1 MLKKTILAIAF
12 LTAVGISRAGSL
24 LEGYRYGHVQ
34 APSGQ
39 EWQSPGELSLNKLQ
53 PRAWFMTFGKADN
66 AKYVLP
72 EHSEYYQSL
81 NGKWKFHFAK
91 NPDERPKEFFEAN
104 YDVSHW
110 DNIEVPGSWNIQGI
124 QKDGSLKYGVPI
136 YVNQPVIF
144 MHKVAVDD
152 WRQGVMRTPPK
163 NWTTYT
169 YRNEVGS
176 YRRDFNI
183 PEEWDGRE
191 VFLSFDGVDS
201 FFYLWVNGQYV
212 GFSKNSRNTAE
223 FNITPFVQTGTN
235 TVAVEVYRSSDASFL
250 EAQDMFRLPGIFRSV
265 NLYSTP
271 KVHFRDLVATPS
283 FDGTTGVLSV
293 QALIEN
299 LSSKKAKDLTV
310 ELSLYEN
317 KLYGDADHIVATQT
331 TPASFA
337 LKGISRKEMETGPSD
352 KNRGNETTV
361 NMKIRLKDAK
371 PWTAEQPNVYTLVAR
386 IGDKKGKTVEYI
398 AVQTGFRTVEIKDTP
413 ASEDELG
420 HAGRYF
426 YVNGKTLKLK
436 GVNRHETNPER
447 GHAVTRQQMYQDV
460 MMMKR
465 ANINH
470 VRTAHYPNDPYWYF
484 LCNRYGIWLEA
495 EANVESH
502 EYYYGKES
510 LSHPIEWRPAHVAR
524 MMEMVHSR
532 VNDPSIIIW
541 SLGNEAGPGDNF
553 KASYARAKAF
563 DPTRPIQYERN
574 NDIVDMGSNQ
584 YPSIGWVREAATGKA
599 DVKYP
604 FHISE
609 YAHSMGNACGNL
621 VDYWKAIESTDYI
634 CGGCIWD
641 WIDQSMYNYTKDGK
655 RYLAYGGDFGDT
667 PNDGQFVMNGILFAD
682 QTPKPQYYEVKK
694 VYQYVDFTWADS
706 TRGIID
712 VHNKNY
718 YTDDLSD
725 YVLRYQVMTDG
736 REGHWTDLN
745 LGSVAPRSHKQ
756 IKLTDLNDQRSD
768 GEQFVHLGLFL
779 KQDKPWAPA
788 GYLQA
793 EEQLCLTPAPKR
805 AEMQVPTASHQG
817 HLTTSV
823 KDSVLTIT
831 GKTIHAQLDERTG
844 ILTRLAYNGTEV
856 IKDGE
861 GPRLDAMRA
870 WVNNDNWAYEKWY
883 ANGLYNLRQKATDMK
898 IRHLRDGNLE
908 VRLTLFVQAP
918 YGAKLEGDVRN
929 WKKLVEATDKPF
941 TKDDF
946 HFDVALV
953 YTFHTDGSI
962 TLTSDITSN
971 KPDLILPRIGFSLK
985 SALDQLA
992 YYGRGPIG
1000 NYPDRKTGQ
1009 MLGIYRTTA
1018 SKEFVN
1024 FPKPQDMAN
1033 HQDTRWA
1040 QLTDNNGN
1048 GAVFINPD
1056 GMSISLL
1063 PYTANELAMANHPH
1077 ELPASS
1083 GNTLHLDAAITGLGG
1098 NSCGQGAPLPPD
1110 RVKADV
1116 HHIVLV
1122 IRPVNHDV
1130 QQSYQPE
1137 KVQGNS
1143 WIPRADYV
1151 RVTFLTS
1158 SK

>member
-1 MLKKTILAIAF
+1 MLKKTILAIA
-12 LTAVGISRAGSL
+12 LLAAVGITRADSL

-81 NGKWKFHFAK
+81 NGKWKYHFAK

-152 WRQGVMRTPPK
+152 WKQGVMRTPPQ

-183 PEEWDGRE
+183 PQDWDGRE

-223 FNITPFVQTGTN
+223 FDITPFVQTGAN

-271 KVHFRDLVATPS
+271 KVHFRDLIATPS

-317 KLYGDADHIVATQT
+317 QLYGDADHIVATQT
-331 TPASFA
+331 TPTSFA
-337 LKGISRKEMETGPSD
+337 LKGISQKEVEAGPSD

-361 NMKIRLKDAK
+361 NMKIRLKDVK

-386 IGDKKGKTVEYI
+386 VGDKKGKTMEYI

-413 ASEDELG
+413 ASEDEFG
-420 HAGRYF
+420 QAGRYF

-584 YPSIGWVREAATGKA
+584 YPSIEWVREAATGKA
-599 DVKYP
+599 DEKYP

-641 WIDQSMYNYTKDGK
+641 WIDQAMYNYTKDGK

-736 REGHWTDLN
+736 REGHWIDLD
-745 LGSVAPRSHKQ
+745 LGSVAPRGHKQ
-756 IKLTDLNDQRSD
+756 ITLTDLDSQRSN

-779 KQDKPWAPA
+779 KQDKPWAKA

-793 EEQLCLTPAPKR
+793 EAQLCLTPAIKGT
-805 AEMQVPTASHQG
+805 EMQASRQG
-817 HLTTSV
+817 RLTTSV

-844 ILTRLAYNGTEV
+844 ILTHLAYNGTEI

-918 YGAKLEGDVRN
+918 YGAKLEGGDRN

-971 KPDLILPRIGFSLK
+971 KPDLILPRLGFSLK

-1110 RVKADV
+1110 RVKANA
-1116 HHIVLV
+1116 HHMVLV

-1151 RVTFLTS
+1151 RMISLTS

>member
-12 LTAVGISRAGSL
+12 LAAVGISRAGSL

-34 APSGQ
+34 APTGQ

-152 WRQGVMRTPPK
+152 WKQGVMRTPPK

-183 PEEWDGRE
+183 PQEWDGRE

-223 FNITPFVQTGTN
+223 FDITPFVQTGAN

-331 TPASFA
+331 TPTSFA
-337 LKGISRKEMETGPSD
+337 LKGISQKEVETGPSD

-361 NMKIRLKDAK
+361 NMKIRLKDVK

-398 AVQTGFRTVEIKDTP
+398 AVQTGFRTVELKDTP
-413 ASEDELG
+413 ASEDEFG
-420 HAGRYF
+420 QAGRYF

-553 KASYARAKAF
+553 KASYAKAKAF

-574 NDIVDMGSNQ
+574 NNIVDIGSNQ
-584 YPSIGWVREAATGKA
+584 YPSIGWVREAATGKG

-694 VYQYVDFTWADS
+694 VYQYVDFAWADS
-706 TRGIID
+706 THGIID

-793 EEQLCLTPAPKR
+793 EEQLCLTPATKGT
-805 AEMQVPTASHQG
+805 EIQTSTASHQG

-971 KPDLILPRIGFSLK
+971 KPDLILPRLGFSLK

-1018 SKEFVN
+1018 AQEFVN

-1110 RVKADV
+1110 RVKANA
-1116 HHIVLV
+1116 HHMVLV

-1151 RVTFLTS
+1151 RMTSLTS

>member
-12 LTAVGISRAGSL
+12 LAAVGISRAGSL

-34 APSGQ
+34 APTGQ

-53 PRAWFMTFGKADN
+53 PHAWFMTFGKADN

-152 WRQGVMRTPPK
+152 WKQGVMRTPPK

-223 FNITPFVQTGTN
+223 FDITPFVQTGAN

-265 NLYSTP
+265 SLYSTP

-331 TPASFA
+331 TSTSFT
-337 LKGISRKEMETGPSD
+337 LKGISQKELETGPSD

-386 IGDKKGKTVEYI
+386 VGDKKGKTVEYI

-413 ASEDELG
+413 ASEDEFGL
-420 HAGRYF
+420 AGRYF

-599 DVKYP
+599 DEKYP

-736 REGHWTDLN
+736 REGHWIDLD
-745 LGSVAPRSHKQ
+745 LGSVAPRGHKQ
-756 IKLTDLNDQRSD
+756 ITLTDLDSQRSN

-779 KQDKPWAPA
+779 KQDKPWAKA

-793 EEQLCLTPAPKR
+793 EAQLCLTPATKGTEIQTSTSSR
-805 AEMQVPTASHQG
+805 QD
-817 HLTTSV
+817 HLTTSI

-898 IRHLRDGNLE
+898 IRQLRDGNLE

>member
-12 LTAVGISRAGSL
+12 LAAVGITRADSL

-72 EHSEYYQSL
+72 EHSDYYQSL

-91 NPDERPKEFFEAN
+91 NPDERPKDFFESN

-152 WRQGVMRTPPK
+152 WKQGVMRTPPK

-223 FNITPFVQTGTN
+223 FDITPFVQTGAN

-331 TPASFA
+331 TPTSFA

-413 ASEDELG
+413 ASEDEFG

-553 KASYARAKAF
+553 KASYAKAKAF

-574 NDIVDMGSNQ
+574 NNIVDIGSNQ
-584 YPSIGWVREAATGKA
+584 YPSIEWVREAATGKA

-694 VYQYVDFTWADS
+694 VYQYVDFAWADS

-718 YTDDLSD
+718 YIDDLSD
-725 YVLRYQVMTDG
+725 YVLKYQVMTDG
-736 REGHWTDLN
+736 REGHWTDLD

-756 IKLTDLNDQRSD
+756 IKLTGLDSQRSD

-779 KQDKPWAPA
+779 KQDKPWAKA

-793 EEQLCLTPAPKR
+793 EAQLCLTPAPKR

-817 HLTTSV
+817 RLTTSV

-946 HFDVALV
+946 HFDVALT

-971 KPDLILPRIGFSLK
+971 KPDLILPRLGFSLK

-1018 SKEFVN
+1018 AQEFVN

-1063 PYTANELAMANHPH
+1063 PYTANELAMANHPY

-1151 RVTFLTS
+1151 RMTSHTS

>member
-12 LTAVGISRAGSL
+12 LAAVGITRADSL

-34 APSGQ
+34 APTGQ

-72 EHSEYYQSL
+72 EHSDYYQSL

-152 WRQGVMRTPPK
+152 WKQGVMRTPPK

-223 FNITPFVQTGTN
+223 FDITPFVQTGAN

-331 TPASFA
+331 TPTSFA

-361 NMKIRLKDAK
+361 NMKIRLKDVK

-413 ASEDELG
+413 ASEDEFG

-553 KASYARAKAF
+553 KASYAKAKAF

-584 YPSIGWVREAATGKA
+584 YPSIEWVREAATGKA
-599 DVKYP
+599 DEKYP

-793 EEQLCLTPAPKR
+793 EAQLCLTPATKGT
-805 AEMQVPTASHQG
+805 EIQTSTASRQG
-817 HLTTSV
+817 RLTTSI

-844 ILTRLAYNGTEV
+844 ILTRLAYNGTEI

-883 ANGLYNLRQKATDMK
+883 ANGLYNLRQKATGMK

-946 HFDVALV
+946 HFNVALT

-1018 SKEFVN
+1018 AQEFVN

-1110 RVKADV
+1110 RVKANA
-1116 HHIVLV
+1116 HHMVLV

-1151 RVTFLTS
+1151 RMTSLTS